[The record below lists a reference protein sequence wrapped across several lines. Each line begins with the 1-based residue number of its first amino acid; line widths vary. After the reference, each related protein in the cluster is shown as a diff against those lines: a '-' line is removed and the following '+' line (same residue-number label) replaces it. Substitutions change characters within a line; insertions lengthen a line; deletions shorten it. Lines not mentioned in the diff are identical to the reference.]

1 MKAPPSTGG
10 PSLPGPTRGM
20 RWVMA
25 GEIGRVRQR
34 VRASGEIFWFVDCRP
49 YGRVWSVPDPGS
61 SFPIPI
67 RDKRTAER
75 VLEAIRKSYAD
86 HGSLS
91 RALAPWLTKPS
102 AELLVEN
109 KLATWLEV
117 WRELVA
123 QAKRSPTSIRE
134 LERYAQTDGHF
145 SFWYGRTTLEITTPH
160 VDDFALWLGK
170 RGLSAKTQKNVIGC
184 FRSFVS
190 WLARR
195 GELDGRPEVHWPAIQ
210 VAEHVPRVLT
220 LDQQDLV
227 LEAIQWER
235 RGAFLA
241 AATESLRLSEVR
253 AFDLEHYLGSGRLL
267 LTGSIQGPRLNAPR
281 GHTKNKTASIRELWH
296 PELLRW
302 IEWRMDQATLESRVA
317 GVVALFWNP
326 SARNPARRWVPDP
339 MEREWHRACERAG
352 VGRIG
357 FQEGT
362 RHTTLSALGQVLPER
377 VLRAYSRHRDAR
389 SLDHYSRP
397 KATPDAIVR
406 ALRRRKP

>member
-1 MKAPPSTGG
+1 
-10 PSLPGPTRGM
+10 
-20 RWVMA
+20 MA

-145 SFWYGRTTLEITTPH
+145 SFWYGRTTLEVTTPH

-326 SARNPARRWVPDP
+326 SA
-339 MEREWHRACERAG
+339 
-352 VGRIG
+352 
-357 FQEGT
+357 
-362 RHTTLSALGQVLPER
+362 
-377 VLRAYSRHRDAR
+377 
-389 SLDHYSRP
+389 
-397 KATPDAIVR
+397 
-406 ALRRRKP
+406 